1 MNGRALPN
9 IDFVDHGEESSPLRT
24 GQLGVSVRV
33 SIAMKRYR
41 EHSNYYK
48 EKHLIGTGLWAHSCY
63 SREHSDAQADIVLE
77 KEPVVLH
84 LHQQVSGRKSG

>member
-1 MNGRALPN
+1 MN
-9 IDFVDHGEESSPLRT
+9 
-24 GQLGVSVRV
+24 
-33 SIAMKRYR
+33 IAT
-41 EHSNYYK
+41 HK

-84 LHQQVSGRKSG
+84 LHQQVSGRKSGWATGSGLNL